1 MVVADSSVLI
11 PLLRIGR
18 ISLLKSLFGRIIIS
32 REVCQELRTGI
43 NGLSVFE
50 EACKSWIKV
59 FEKSLPLALEIA
71 KRECIEKADAS
82 LILLAEDKKEILL
95 SNDAAMILVAWSR
108 GIECWWMTTFIIKCI
123 KKKIIDK
130 KEAKKIIIQLI
141 QSGMHLDNVVYATL
155 LDEIERI

>member
-1 MVVADSSVLI
+1 
-11 PLLRIGR
+11 
-18 ISLLKSLFGRIIIS
+18 
-32 REVCQELRTGI
+32 
-43 NGLSVFE
+43 
-50 EACKSWIKV
+50 
-59 FEKSLPLALEIA
+59 
-71 KRECIEKADAS
+71 
-82 LILLAEDKKEILL
+82 
-95 SNDAAMILVAWSR
+95 MILVAWSR